1 MAPFAGTDHH
11 AVHRIPW
18 PHLLLLLRLPRRKRP
33 GRQEE
38 RFQQLRRRPLV
49 GCGEYKSS
57 CDRRDN
63 SYEDQF
69 IFLHKID
76 IIVISRIQNL
86 VQKCMPKLY

>member
-49 GCGEYKSS
+49 GCCEYKSLRVF
-57 CDRRDN
+57 DHAIGETTLTRIN
-63 SYEDQF
+63 LYFF
-69 IFLHKID
+69 I
-76 IIVISRIQNL
+76 
-86 VQKCMPKLY
+86 KLTL